1 MVSLKTTIIIAQ
13 DDLFFCYQKMANGY
27 WKIIVIY
34 IMIIRIII
42 NFPWGKE
49 FDPCMRLRQRVG
61 YRKTIT
67 DNIPDGTCGLHS
79 IEKVSGDCCDSA
91 ATQRMWSQTTAWKSL
106 QSHARSNSRN
116 ENPVT

>member
-1 MVSLKTTIIIAQ
+1 MIIAQ

-27 WKIIVIY
+27 KKIIVIC

-42 NFPWGKE
+42 NFPWEKE
-49 FDPCMRLRQRVG
+49 FDLCMHLRQRVG

-67 DNIPDGTCGLHS
+67 DNIPDGTCGLHL

-91 ATQRMWSQTTAWKSL
+91 ATQRM
-106 QSHARSNSRN
+106 
-116 ENPVT
+116 